1 MTAEKQ
7 LSELSDAVVSRQIH
21 EDPYPIYERL
31 MDEPGW
37 VAPSGYAV
45 FARYAD
51 VMAILRNPAVFGQE
65 RLHYPNF
72 HVTDPPEHTRLRS
85 LVTRAFTPR
94 AISQQHDQI
103 QHWVVELV
111 NEAVERGTIDFTEDF
126 ARRLPARVIAEMLGV
141 PVSDAIHWRQW
152 MDDIH
157 TLRGNIRFQAEGTAD
172 QEAQDTAAAGAASM
186 ANYFSDLIAERKRS
200 PRRDDLVAGLLDA
213 REDDDRLTEEEVL
226 YTLGLLLGAG
236 LETTSYQLGNTMR
249 VLVERPGTWRGLRED
264 RSAIPLAVDEAL
276 RMEGT
281 LQVEYRVAIADVS
294 VGEAKVEA
302 DRKIIIL
309 NAAANR
315 DPHVFPEP
323 REFRLGRENANQHLT
338 FGWGIHRCLGAQL
351 ARTELVT
358 AFEELIDR
366 VDDIELAGEP
376 ELHPYNRLRGQQHLP
391 VRFLV

>member
-1 MTAEKQ
+1 MTAETQ
-7 LSELSDAVVSRQIH
+7 QPDLSKVVVSTRMH

-31 MDEPGW
+31 LDEPGW

-94 AISQQHDQI
+94 AISQQHEQI
-103 QHWVVELV
+103 QRWVVELV

-126 ARRLPARVIAEMLGV
+126 ARRLPGRVIAEMLGV
-141 PVSDAIHWRQW
+141 PVSDAKYWRQW

-157 TLRGNIRFQAEGTAD
+157 VLRGDIRFRAETTTDQQAR
-172 QEAQDTAAAGAASM
+172 DTAAAGAASM
-186 ANYFSDLIAERKRS
+186 ANYFSDLIAERRHS
-200 PRRDDLVAGLLDA
+200 ARRDDLVAGLLDA
-213 REDDDRLTEEEVL
+213 RDNDDRLSEEEVL

-249 VLVERPGTWRGLRED
+249 ALAERPGTWRRLRED
-264 RSAIPLAVDEAL
+264 RSAVPLAVDEAL
-276 RMEGT
+276 RVEGT
-281 LQVEYRVAIADVS
+281 LQAEYRVAKDDVS
-294 VGEAKVEA
+294 VGGADVEA
-302 DRKIIIL
+302 GRKIIIL

-315 DPHVFPEP
+315 DPGFFPEP
-323 REFRLGRENANQHLT
+323 QEFRPGRENANQHLT

-351 ARTELVT
+351 ARTELVI
-358 AFEELIDR
+358 AFEQLIDR
-366 VDDIELAGEP
+366 VEEVELAGEP
-376 ELHPYNRLRGQQHLP
+376 ELHPYNRLRGLRHLP
-391 VRFLV
+391 VRFVA